1 MNIPIEIIN
10 DIITY
15 QYPQYSYLQEL
26 KEKIFESMIL
36 IDYYF
41 KEKNIENLQL
51 KLFLFLN
58 FGEKSKINELTSF
71 WIF

>member
-15 QYPQYSYLQEL
+15 QYPQYPYLQEL

-41 KEKNIENLQL
+41 IEKNIENLQL
-51 KLFLFLN
+51 KLFLYLN
-58 FGEKSKINELTSF
+58 FGEKSKVNELTSF